1 MSDGDLSER
10 LRFMQVDQGVKDDLR
25 ALTPI
30 MDAAVPKALAA
41 FYEQV
46 RTFPE
51 VARLF
56 VDDRMMAS
64 AADRQ
69 TQHWKRI
76 VSGTFDREYVEGSR
90 RIGQTHARIGLEP
103 RWYIG
108 GYAIVA
114 SHVIAAIMAA
124 EGGMGGFVGAK
135 GRRRSV
141 RRVQSFVKAMLID
154 MDLAISVYIEA
165 AEAQKRAAEEARA
178 ATAREQSLVV
188 ESLAAA
194 LEQLSAGN
202 LAYRID
208 APFPA
213 EYERLRANFN
223 QAVTT
228 LDGTIGTV
236 DENTTALK
244 TGSADISAAAD
255 DLSQRTERQAAALE
269 ETAAALDE
277 ITATVRKTSDG
288 AKTAS
293 TAVSAANVDAAKSGG
308 IVREAIA
315 AMAGIE
321 KSAREIGQII
331 GVIDEIAF
339 QTNLLALN
347 AGVEAA
353 RAGDAGKGFAV
364 VASEVRAL
372 AQRSAEAAKEIKAL
386 ISTSTSQVERGVDLV
401 GQTGT
406 ALDRIVAQVAEIDD
420 VVSQIAA
427 SAQEQASGLNEVNS
441 AVNQMDQITQQNA
454 AMVEESTAA
463 SKTLV
468 QQAERLAEL
477 IASFSHS
484 GQGARRAAPKAR
496 AGAPQAARAPM
507 RAAGRTALARKPD
520 MQADQQSWEEF

>member
-1 MSDGDLSER
+1 MSDTILSDR
-10 LRFMQVDQGVKDDLR
+10 LRFMQVDEGVRSDLR
-25 ALTPI
+25 TLAPI
-30 MDAAVPKALAA
+30 MDTAVPEALAA
-41 FYEQV
+41 FYAQV
-46 RTFPE
+46 KTFPE
-51 VARLF
+51 VASLF
-56 VDDRMMAS
+56 SDERMMTS

-76 VSGTFDREYVEGSR
+76 VSGTFDGDYVEGSR

-124 EGGMGGFVGAK
+124 EGGMAGLVGAK
-135 GRRRSV
+135 GRARSV
-141 RRVQSFVKAMLID
+141 RRVQSFIKAMLVD

-178 ATAREQSLVV
+178 ATAREQSRVV
-188 ESLAAA
+188 DSLATA

-208 APFPA
+208 TPFPPD
-213 EYERLRANFN
+213 YERLRSNFN

-228 LDGTIGTV
+228 LDGTVGTV
-236 DENTTALK
+236 DENTRALK

-269 ETAAALDE
+269 QTAAALDE
-277 ITATVRKTSDG
+277 ITTTVRKTSDG
-288 AKTAS
+288 ARTAS
-293 TAVSAANVDAAKSGG
+293 AVVSAATVDAGKSGG
-308 IVREAIA
+308 IVREAIS
-315 AMAGIE
+315 AMAEIE
-321 KSAREIGQII
+321 KSAKEISQII

-353 RAGDAGKGFAV
+353 RAGEAGKGFAV

-386 ISTSTSQVERGVDLV
+386 ISASSAQVGSGVQLV
-401 GQTGT
+401 GQTGE
-406 ALDRIVAQVAEIDD
+406 ALERIVRQVAEINTI
-420 VVSQIAA
+420 VAEIAA
-427 SAQEQASGLNEVNS
+427 SAHEQASGLNEVNA

-454 AMVEESTAA
+454 AMVEQSTAA

-468 QQAERLAEL
+468 HQAERLAEL
-477 IASFSHS
+477 VASFVHS
-484 GQGARRAAPKAR
+484 GQPARRAAPVLREVPRIA
-496 AGAPQAARAPM
+496 ASSGGA
-507 RAAGRTALARKPD
+507 ALARKPEPD
-520 MQADQQSWEEF
+520 EEGWEEF